1 MGKFKVGDKVRFL
14 SSSGCG
20 IIRSF
25 AATNVAN
32 VEDESGFEIPTM
44 LSDLIPYY
52 LPEAEG
58 TIFATEKQDTQPSL
72 KEEKTSRVSSHE
84 QEIPAETEPLDN
96 RISPLYLNK
105 LRNKTSEGVYLCF
118 VPHEQRWLVYGDID
132 VYVVNFT
139 PHRIIYS
146 LLLAKE
152 GCGFVSQEFSS
163 LEAEEKV
170 LIDTIS
176 REQIDSWKKGCMQ
189 LLFHDDK
196 MQNVLLPINCELKVR
211 TNRFFTE
218 GSFIENAFFAEK
230 AIVYP
235 LCTMLSVG
243 VFMQGEVAETEE
255 CKDKSEEPIVET
267 IYKNVTDT
275 FLHKHLSGRSTAEV
289 DLHINELVEDAASL
303 SPERILQLQLH
314 YATKCLNEAIIEN
327 VNTIIFIHG
336 VGQGVLKRELC
347 KELDKYKGLH
357 YFDAP
362 MAKYGVG
369 ATQVYIGTNFEKVR

>member
-72 KEEKTSRVSSHE
+72 KEEKTSRVSSPE

-146 LLLAKE
+146 LLL
-152 GCGFVSQEFSS
+152 
-163 LEAEEKV
+163 
-170 LIDTIS
+170 
-176 REQIDSWKKGCMQ
+176 
-189 LLFHDDK
+189 
-196 MQNVLLPINCELKVR
+196 
-211 TNRFFTE
+211 FF
-218 GSFIENAFFAEK
+218 
-230 AIVYP
+230 IVQQQ
-235 LCTMLSVG
+235 C
-243 VFMQGEVAETEE
+243 F
-255 CKDKSEEPIVET
+255 
-267 IYKNVTDT
+267 
-275 FLHKHLSGRSTAEV
+275 
-289 DLHINELVEDAASL
+289 
-303 SPERILQLQLH
+303 
-314 YATKCLNEAIIEN
+314 
-327 VNTIIFIHG
+327 
-336 VGQGVLKRELC
+336 
-347 KELDKYKGLH
+347 
-357 YFDAP
+357 
-362 MAKYGVG
+362 
-369 ATQVYIGTNFEKVR
+369 

>member
-72 KEEKTSRVSSHE
+72 KEEKTSRVSSPE

-152 GCGFVSQEFSS
+152 GCGFVSQDFSS

-176 REQIDSWKKGCMQ
+176 REQIDSWKRGCMQ

-275 FLHKHLSGRSTAEV
+275 FLHKHLNGRSTAEV